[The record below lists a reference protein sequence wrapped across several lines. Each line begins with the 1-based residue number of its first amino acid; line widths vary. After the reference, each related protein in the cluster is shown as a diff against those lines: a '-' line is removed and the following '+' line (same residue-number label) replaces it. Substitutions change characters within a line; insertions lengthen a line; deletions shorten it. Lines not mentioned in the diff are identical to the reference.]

1 MSLGRAA
8 FALSLAALAV
18 ASARC
23 DSSTCID
30 RNPDVGT
37 LCLPATIQPNQTSVI
52 EVREACGLCS
62 SPPQCESRLID
73 GEVRVDLHAQFCNDG
88 SVICDTLLCL
98 QRTARCTLPSLPVGD
113 WPLVL
118 PGNQFRVIRVREG
131 GLGSCQLPK
140 P

>member
-1 MSLGRAA
+1 MSPRRAA
-8 FALSLAALAV
+8 FLLSLAALAL

-23 DSSTCID
+23 DSTTCID

-37 LCLPATIQPNQTSVI
+37 LCLPATIEPDQTSVI
-52 EVREACGLCS
+52 EVREACGICS
-62 SPPQCESRLID
+62 SAPQCETRLVD

-88 SVICDTLLCL
+88 SVSCDTITCL
-98 QRTARCTLPSLPVGD
+98 QRIARCTLPSLPAGD

-118 PGNQFRVIRVREG
+118 PGRQFRVMRVREG
-131 GLGSCQLPK
+131 GLSGCQLPK

>member
-23 DSSTCID
+23 DSSTCVD

-37 LCLPATIQPNQTSVI
+37 LCLPATIQPDQTSVI
-52 EVREACGLCS
+52 EVQEACGICS
-62 SPPQCESRLID
+62 SPPQCESRLVD

-88 SVICDTLLCL
+88 SVSCDTVLCL
-98 QRTARCTLPSLPVGD
+98 QRIARCTLPSLPVGD

-118 PGNQFRVIRVREG
+118 PANQLRVMRVREG
-131 GLGSCQLPK
+131 GLSSCQLSTP
-140 P
+140 

>member
-30 RNPDVGT
+30 RNPDVGV
-37 LCLPATIQPNQTSVI
+37 LCLPATIQADQTSVI
-52 EVREACGLCS
+52 EVREACGICS
-62 SPPQCESRLID
+62 SPPQCTSRLID

-88 SVICDTLLCL
+88 SVSCDTILCL
-98 QRTARCTLPSLPVGD
+98 QRIARCTLPSLPAGD

-118 PGNQFRVIRVREG
+118 PGNQLRVMRVREG
-131 GLGSCQLPK
+131 GLSSCQLPK

>member
-30 RNPDVGT
+30 RNPDVGV
-37 LCLPATIQPNQTSVI
+37 LCLPATIQPDQTSVI

-62 SPPQCESRLID
+62 TQPQCDSRLID
-73 GEVRVDLHAQFCNDG
+73 GEVHVELHAQLCNDG
-88 SVICDTLLCL
+88 SVACDTALCL
-98 QRTARCTLPSLPVGD
+98 QRTTRCTLPSLPQGD

-118 PGNQFRVIRVREG
+118 PGNQFRVMRVREG
-131 GLGSCQLPK
+131 GLSSCQLPV